1 MKSINQKD
9 IEQLYEYIINKDV
22 EGANQFVNNQNSKG
36 FSKVT
41 LLEYLR
47 KYVRTLS
54 NNAQE
59 RFKDTYDWFLSSSF
73 EYFKVTMSLME
84 EMTETGKIK
93 VDYKT
98 DFAHLRTCLSSF
110 VKKYPKYSEEIT
122 VIRQILTKEQ
132 ETLQSNNSTS
142 FIKNLIRPL
151 MRINYIWWLHLHTHQ
166 LLFLE

>member
-59 RFKDTYDWFLSSSF
+59 RFKDTYDWFLTNELKHVLKCAKS
-73 EYFKVTMSLME
+73 VL
-84 EMTETGKIK
+84 
-93 VDYKT
+93 
-98 DFAHLRTCLSSF
+98 
-110 VKKYPKYSEEIT
+110 
-122 VIRQILTKEQ
+122 
-132 ETLQSNNSTS
+132 
-142 FIKNLIRPL
+142 
-151 MRINYIWWLHLHTHQ
+151 
-166 LLFLE
+166 